1 VRSRGEADEVEEAFA
16 RNLLDTID
24 QHLRVSR
31 SRETFSRAEHLDALL
46 ELRSLAADLFELQHL
61 DHAYEESPGPR
72 HRKFP
77 SRRRAVRSR
86 SG

>member
-1 VRSRGEADEVEEAFA
+1 MEEAFA
-16 RNLLDTID
+16 RNLVDTID

-46 ELRSLAADLFELQHL
+46 ELRSLATDLIELQHL
-61 DHAYEESPGPR
+61 DRAYEENPASR
-72 HRKFP
+72 HRRFP
-77 SRRRAVRSR
+77 SRRRAVRTR